1 MTGHPDNN
9 DAMTSTPDKTSL
21 LAPLRPQRNRTAE
34 VSERIATL
42 ITGGKLQPGE
52 RLPTEAELMEA
63 MGVSRT
69 VVREAVAALK
79 ADGLVVTR
87 QGAGAF
93 VASDAARMP
102 FRIDPDSLSS
112 IDDVIAVME
121 LRLAVEVEAAAL
133 AAERAPAAA
142 VKAIGVA
149 LAAIDRA
156 IAAGESAVA
165 EDFAFHQAIAKA
177 TANAHFPSFLNFLG
191 VHVIPRQRVRSSM
204 SSGEERT
211 RYLKRVQS
219 EHEEITAAIRAGDS
233 SRARKAMRLHLENS
247 LQRYRRLAERAHGAP
262 GLSQPKTKGG
272 DGNA

>member
-1 MTGHPDNN
+1 MASPPEKIT
-9 DAMTSTPDKTSL
+9 L
-21 LAPLRPQRNRTAE
+21 LAPLKPQRNRTVE
-34 VSERIATL
+34 VSERIAAL
-42 ITGGKLQPGE
+42 ITSGQLQPGE

-79 ADGLVVTR
+79 ADGLVLTR

-133 AAERAPAAA
+133 AAERAPPGE
-142 VKAIGVA
+142 VR
-149 LAAIDRA
+149 AIDQALEAIDHA
-156 IAAGESAVA
+156 IADGQSAVA

-177 TANAHFPSFLNFLG
+177 TGNAHFSSFLTFLG
-191 VHVIPRQRVRSSM
+191 VHVIPRQRVRSTM
-204 SSGEERT
+204 TSGEERT
-211 RYLKRVQS
+211 RYLKRFQS
-219 EHEEITAAIRAGDS
+219 EHEEIAAAIRKGDS
-233 SRARKAMRLHLENS
+233 TRARTAMRLHLEKS
-247 LQRYRRLAERAHGAP
+247 LQRYRRLAERAHEQA
-262 GLSQPKTKGG
+262 G
-272 DGNA
+272 DLASVPTEDGDNA